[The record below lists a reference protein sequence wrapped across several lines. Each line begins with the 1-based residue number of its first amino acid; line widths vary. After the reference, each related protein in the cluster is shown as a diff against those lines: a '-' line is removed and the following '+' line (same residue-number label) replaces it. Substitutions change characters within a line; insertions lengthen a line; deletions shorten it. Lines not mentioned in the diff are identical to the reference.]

1 MLFKNFPFEQS
12 YDAEILLK
20 SILRT
25 RFIVIEKGTD
35 LVFVNLLNSMLK
47 IYPNHRRK
55 LSELD
60 FMLQEDINNK
70 KSEFLEMDFD
80 L

>member
-70 KSEFLEMDFD
+70 KPEFLEMEFD